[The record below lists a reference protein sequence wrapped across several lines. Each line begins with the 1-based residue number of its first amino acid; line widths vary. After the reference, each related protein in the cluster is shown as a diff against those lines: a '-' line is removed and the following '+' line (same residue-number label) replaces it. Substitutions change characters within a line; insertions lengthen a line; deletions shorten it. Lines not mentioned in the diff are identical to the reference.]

1 MTNRRGGRKNLP
13 LHLLE
18 LTCNTISLFPNPAM
32 RTYATALLTA
42 VAACAAATPITD
54 SFLDAVAVIES
65 NNNPNA
71 VGDSGRAIGAYQM
84 HQPAFREACQHLAKK
99 TGMHSFWMDNIADDH
114 RHYAKQPSTS
124 RIVARAYF
132 QILESRM
139 LKDGIK
145 PTKENLYMAYNMGYA
160 GARKHRFNP
169 YDSSLDKTRARILA
183 RACNILNR

>member
-1 MTNRRGGRKNLP
+1 
-13 LHLLE
+13 
-18 LTCNTISLFPNPAM
+18 M

-42 VAACAAATPITD
+42 VATCAAATPITD
-54 SFLDAVAVIES
+54 SFLDSVAVIES

-71 VGDSGRAIGAYQM
+71 VGDSGRAIGAFQM
-84 HQPAFREACQHLAKK
+84 HKPAFLEACQHLAKR
-99 TGMHSFWMDNIADDH
+99 TGQHALWVDTIADDH
-114 RHYAKQPSTS
+114 KHYAKQPATS
-124 RIVARAYF
+124 RVVARAYF

-160 GARKHRFNP
+160 GARKYRFNP